1 MTASVAAL
9 SGIRFLWHGF
19 RRLPSSHRHQDAH
32 VAQRLLDAAAAEP
45 KELLKQLDTTN
56 EGLTS
61 EAAATR
67 LSALGPNLVAHE
79 RQQTVLEELIGR
91 AKNPLNFLLLT
102 LAAVSYSLGDT
113 RAAAV
118 IAGMVVLSV
127 SLAFVQEHRSNN
139 AAARLRAMVRT
150 TATVLR
156 PGTSD
161 QSVEIPIEELVPG
174 DVVRLSAG
182 DMIPA
187 DLRVL
192 TAKDLFLN
200 EATLTGEAMPVE
212 KSAAPVQ
219 DHGGAPTD
227 LPNICF
233 MGSNVLSGAATAI
246 VVQCGAGTYFGELAG
261 MLTRQRAET
270 SFDKGVTRFT
280 WLMIRFMAV
289 MVPSVFVINGLT
301 KGDWL
306 EALMF
311 ALAVAVGLTPEML
324 PMIVTVNL
332 AKGAIAMSRK
342 RVIVKRL
349 NAIQNF
355 GAMDVLC
362 TDKTGTLTQDKII
375 LKHHFDLHGQELTR
389 VLEYAYL
396 NSHYQSGLK
405 NLLDVAVLDHV
416 EMREHLRLEHR
427 FEKVDEL
434 PFDFSRRRM
443 SVVLRTEEGKHILI
457 CKGAVEEVFAACT
470 NYAMDDDVA
479 RLDTSH
485 LIQMQQ
491 QTARLNA
498 DGFRVV
504 AVAYKEIAEPRP
516 SYRIGDEGDLILL
529 GYIAFLDPPKESAGI
544 AIAALA
550 RSGVRVKI
558 LTGDNDIIA
567 RKICREVGVATDDV
581 LIGGDLDKLTDEE
594 LARRLETVTVCAK
607 VSPAQ
612 KARIIEALHLAGH
625 VVGFLGDGINDG
637 PALKSADVGISVDT
651 AVDIAKES
659 ADIILLEK
667 SLIVLSEGVLEGRK
681 IFGNIVKYIKMG
693 ASSNFG
699 NMLSVLGAS
708 IFLPFLP
715 MAPIQV
721 LTNNL
726 LYDFSQTTIPTDNVD
741 DEYIAAPRR
750 WDIGNITK
758 FMLCLGP
765 ISSIFDYVTYGTL
778 LFAFD
783 AWTNPSLFQTGWFVE
798 SLLTQTLIIHIIRTA
813 KIPFLQSR
821 ASTSLI
827 TTTILVAGAGALLP
841 YSQLG
846 PTLGFVPLPGAYWPV
861 VFAIIL
867 GYCVMAHLVK
877 TWFVRRWGM

>member
-1 MTASVAAL
+1 
-9 SGIRFLWHGF
+9 
-19 RRLPSSHRHQDAH
+19 
-32 VAQRLLDAAAAEP
+32 
-45 KELLKQLDTTN
+45 
-56 EGLTS
+56 
-61 EAAATR
+61 
-67 LSALGPNLVAHE
+67 
-79 RQQTVLEELIGR
+79 
-91 AKNPLNFLLLT
+91 
-102 LAAVSYSLGDT
+102 
-113 RAAAV
+113 
-118 IAGMVVLSV
+118 
-127 SLAFVQEHRSNN
+127 
-139 AAARLRAMVRT
+139 
-150 TATVLR
+150 
-156 PGTSD
+156 
-161 QSVEIPIEELVPG
+161 
-174 DVVRLSAG
+174 
-182 DMIPA
+182 
-187 DLRVL
+187 
-192 TAKDLFLN
+192 
-200 EATLTGEAMPVE
+200 
-212 KSAAPVQ
+212 
-219 DHGGAPTD
+219 
-227 LPNICF
+227 
-233 MGSNVLSGAATAI
+233 
-246 VVQCGAGTYFGELAG
+246 
-261 MLTRQRAET
+261 
-270 SFDKGVTRFT
+270 
-280 WLMIRFMAV
+280 
-289 MVPSVFVINGLT
+289 
-301 KGDWL
+301 
-306 EALMF
+306 
-311 ALAVAVGLTPEML
+311 
-324 PMIVTVNL
+324 
-332 AKGAIAMSRK
+332 
-342 RVIVKRL
+342 
-349 NAIQNF
+349 
-355 GAMDVLC
+355 
-362 TDKTGTLTQDKII
+362 
-375 LKHHFDLHGQELTR
+375 
-389 VLEYAYL
+389 
-396 NSHYQSGLK
+396 
-405 NLLDVAVLDHV
+405 
-416 EMREHLRLEHR
+416 
-427 FEKVDEL
+427 
-434 PFDFSRRRM
+434 
-443 SVVLRTEEGKHILI
+443 
-457 CKGAVEEVFAACT
+457 
-470 NYAMDDDVA
+470 
-479 RLDTSH
+479 
-485 LIQMQQ
+485 
-491 QTARLNA
+491 
-498 DGFRVV
+498 
-504 AVAYKEIAEPRP
+504 
-516 SYRIGDEGDLILL
+516 
-529 GYIAFLDPPKESAGI
+529 
-544 AIAALA
+544 LA

-581 LIGGDLDKLTDEE
+581 LIGGDLDEMTDEE
-594 LARRLETVTVCAK
+594 LARGLESVTVCAK

-612 KARIIEALHLAGH
+612 KARIIEALQLAGH

-667 SLIVLSEGVLEGRK
+667 SLMVLSEGVLEGRK

-778 LFAFD
+778 LFAFN

-867 GYCVMAHLVK
+867 GYCVLAHLVK